1 MSEYKRR
8 EDRGDRGGYRREDRG
23 GDRRE
28 DRGGDRGGYR
38 REDRGARQP
47 PAAVVD
53 VAVDTAEFKN
63 DEEGTLLATPVAS
76 FEEMNLTEKLL
87 RGVYSYGFERP
98 SPIQCGA
105 IRPFAAGRDIIAQAQ
120 SGTGKTGA
128 FCVGVLSRIDPT
140 LNTTQA
146 IILSNTRELAL
157 QIDMVFRQL
166 GNYMDIRCNLS
177 VKGVSIEENVESLK
191 KPNKPHVVIGTPG
204 RILDM
209 INKRALNTEHI
220 AMLVMDEADEMLS
233 KCFLEQIH
241 DIFTQMPNSIQVGLY
256 SATMGENFFAI
267 TKKFMR
273 NPVYILVKAE
283 QLTLDGIK
291 QFYINM
297 EKADY
302 KFDTLC
308 DLYSV
313 LTISQCIIYCNNR
326 RGVEDLTAR
335 MQEQNFTVSYIHG
348 DMSPNE
354 REITMADF
362 RSGKTRVLISTDLLS
377 RGIDVQQVSIVINY
391 DIPIRVDNYL
401 HRIGRSGRYGRKGVA
416 INFKTFYDS
425 QRMKSIEQYYNT
437 TIDEMPA
444 DIQTYIRAME

>member
-1 MSEYKRR
+1 
-8 EDRGDRGGYRREDRG
+8 
-23 GDRRE
+23 
-28 DRGGDRGGYR
+28 
-38 REDRGARQP
+38 
-47 PAAVVD
+47 
-53 VAVDTAEFKN
+53 
-63 DEEGTLLATPVAS
+63 
-76 FEEMNLTEKLL
+76 
-87 RGVYSYGFERP
+87 
-98 SPIQCGA
+98 
-105 IRPFAAGRDIIAQAQ
+105 
-120 SGTGKTGA
+120 
-128 FCVGVLSRIDPT
+128 
-140 LNTTQA
+140 
-146 IILSNTRELAL
+146 
-157 QIDMVFRQL
+157 
-166 GNYMDIRCNLS
+166 
-177 VKGVSIEENVESLK
+177 
-191 KPNKPHVVIGTPG
+191 
-204 RILDM
+204 
-209 INKRALNTEHI
+209 
-220 AMLVMDEADEMLS
+220 MDEADEMLS
-233 KCFLEQIH
+233 KCFLEQVY

-267 TKKFMR
+267 TRKFMR

-297 EKADY
+297 EKPDF

-326 RGVEDLTAR
+326 RGVEDLTVR

-401 HRIGRSGRYGRKGVA
+401 HRIGRSGRYGRKGIA

-425 QRMKSIEQYYNT
+425 QRIKSIEQYYNT

-444 DIQTYIRAME
+444 DIQTYIRTLE